1 RIMILI
7 ADSGST
13 HTTWALVDRDS
24 SDVLYCETP
33 GINPYYQDEDEIV
46 AVLSDEFSMDIN
58 QVRKIYFYGAGCAN
72 PEKCALVGRAL
83 MRFFGICEIDVQSD
97 LMAAARALLGRGSG
111 IAAILGTG
119 SNSCYYDGQKIV
131 SNVPPLGFI
140 LGDEGSGAVLGR
152 TLVGD
157 ILKKQVPE
165 QICSRFFERYQLSAA
180 DILERVY
187 RHPFPNRFLA
197 GFTHFIAD
205 NIEEEAMSDLVR
217 KAFAA
222 FFVRNITLYPEATG
236 LPVNFVG
243 SVAYEFRELLKEAA
257 AITGFGVGQIM
268 RSPVAGL
275 IRYHL

>member
-1 RIMILI
+1 MILI

-33 GINPYYQDEDEIV
+33 GINPYYQDEDEMV

>member
-1 RIMILI
+1 MILI

-83 MRFFGICEIDVQSD
+83 MRFFCICEIDVQSD

-165 QICSRFFERYQLSAA
+165 HICSRFFERYQLSAA

>member
-1 RIMILI
+1 MILI

>member
-1 RIMILI
+1 MILI

-157 ILKKQVPE
+157 ILKKQVP
-165 QICSRFFERYQLSAA
+165 
-180 DILERVY
+180 
-187 RHPFPNRFLA
+187 
-197 GFTHFIAD
+197 
-205 NIEEEAMSDLVR
+205 
-217 KAFAA
+217 
-222 FFVRNITLYPEATG
+222 
-236 LPVNFVG
+236 
-243 SVAYEFRELLKEAA
+243 
-257 AITGFGVGQIM
+257 
-268 RSPVAGL
+268 
-275 IRYHL
+275 

>member
-1 RIMILI
+1 MILI

-119 SNSCYYDGQKIV
+119 SNSCYYDGHKIV

-222 FFVRNITLYPEATG
+222 FFVRNIALYPEATG